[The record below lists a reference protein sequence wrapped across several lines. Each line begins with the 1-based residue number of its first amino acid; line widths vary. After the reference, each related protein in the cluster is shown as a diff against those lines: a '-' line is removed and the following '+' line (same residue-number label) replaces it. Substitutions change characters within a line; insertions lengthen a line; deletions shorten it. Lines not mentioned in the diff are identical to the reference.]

1 MNGLLT
7 VDSPVVVRVGRG
19 AGREFA
25 SRVEDVDDDVLIVS
39 MPLGANS
46 ALLASGSREVDVAW
60 LSPRGRYE
68 QHCRLEPGGTNR
80 QWRLRPLEPAALIQ
94 RRRYVRVRASVDVT
108 IDLAGQTITGSTIDV
123 SEGGFRVRLPRCELP
138 QLQHTV
144 VRAALGGA
152 DVAIS
157 GYVVRST
164 DSDLDETEAVIAFD
178 AEGADA
184 EAVRRFIMHRQL
196 RARASRDT

>member
-1 MNGLLT
+1 VNGLLT

-25 SRVEDVDDDVLIVS
+25 SRVEDVDDDVLVVS
-39 MPLGANS
+39 MPLGASS

>member
-1 MNGLLT
+1 VNGLLT

-25 SRVEDVDDDVLIVS
+25 SRVEDLDDDVLVVS
-39 MPLGANS
+39 VPLGANS

>member
-1 MNGLLT
+1 MLT

-39 MPLGANS
+39 MPLGASS

-178 AEGADA
+178 ADGADA

-196 RARASRDT
+196 RARASRGT